1 MENLENQLEKL
12 SDKAILR
19 EIARRFEEK
28 NASVIEMEEMTKKL
42 LELNEKTKE
51 SEKIKSQFLSLIKNE
66 FNNPIS
72 SVLNLTNSLIHN
84 INTDRALEISK
95 LINSDVAKLDF
106 FFKNIFAATEIE
118 AGEIANYYSNIKID
132 SILEDVLETIKYT
145 IDEKK
150 LKVEIKEITN
160 QDIIS
165 DSSKIYLI
173 LLNLISNACEYSFKE
188 GIINIYISSDD
199 EYLKITVKDSGEGI
213 QDEIKENI
221 FNRFSKFNSGET
233 RAESG
238 LGLGLSV
245 VLGEVEALGGMIHY
259 KSQRGDTKF
268 IVKIPKINEELADS
282 SMGSNELF
290 FDTFDDGENSG
301 DKEF

>member
-1 MENLENQLEKL
+1 MEHLENQLEKL
-12 SDKAILR
+12 SDKALLR

-28 NASVIEMEEMTKKL
+28 SASVVEMEEMTKKL

-66 FNNPIS
+66 FNNPIT
-72 SVLNLTNSLIHN
+72 SVLNLTNSLINN
-84 INTDRALEISK
+84 IKTDRALEIAK

-118 AGEIANYYSNIKID
+118 AGEIANFYSNIQID
-132 SILEDVLETIKYT
+132 SILEDVLESLQ
-145 IDEKK
+145 D
-150 LKVEIKEITN
+150 LIKEKNLTIQIDN
-160 QDIIS
+160 KIHKEIIS

-173 LLNLISNACEYSFKE
+173 LLNLISNACEYSYKD
-188 GIINIYISSDD
+188 GIIKIIISDNEESLIIEVEDF
-199 EYLKITVKDSGEGI
+199 GEGI
-213 QDEIKENI
+213 KDEIKDRI

-245 VLGEVEALGGMIHY
+245 VIGEVEALEGNIEY
-259 KSQRGDTKF
+259 TTKRGDTKF
-268 IVKIPKINEELADS
+268 LVKLPKVTDELADS
-282 SMGSNELF
+282 SLSSNELF
-290 FDTFDDGENSG
+290 FDTFDEDNSN
-301 DKEF
+301 KEF